1 MVRAPHSPSIRNPIM
16 RPEIEAVVTEIQQA
30 ISLLRR
36 HL

>member
-1 MVRAPHSPSIRNPIM
+1 MVRAPYFTLADLM
-16 RPEIEAVVTEIQQA
+16 RPEIEAIVDEIQQA

>member
-1 MVRAPHSPSIRNPIM
+1 LPMRA
-16 RPEIEAVVTEIQQA
+16 EIETLVDEIQQA